1 MVEEDSDEDV
11 TAEDVEEDHEDLRC
25 RGTFMM
31 GGGSGANL
39 IPLLLSSLGHK
50 KRYPSSVIQHNLP
63 RTTVQINSSCMT
75 NLSGM
80 QG

>member
-25 RGTFMM
+25 RGALMM
-31 GGGSGANL
+31 GGSGANL

-63 RTTVQINSSCMT
+63 RTTVNINSSCMP